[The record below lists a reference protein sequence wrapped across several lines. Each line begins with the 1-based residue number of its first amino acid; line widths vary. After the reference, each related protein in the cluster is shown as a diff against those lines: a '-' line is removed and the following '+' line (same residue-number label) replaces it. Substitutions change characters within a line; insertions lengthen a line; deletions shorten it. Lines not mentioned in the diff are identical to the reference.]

1 MERSKCK
8 YAELN
13 VVGLETKQTEK
24 KKKVPKMR

>member
-13 VVGLETKQTEK
+13 VVGLETKQTDRRQ
-24 KKKVPKMR
+24 KVPKMR